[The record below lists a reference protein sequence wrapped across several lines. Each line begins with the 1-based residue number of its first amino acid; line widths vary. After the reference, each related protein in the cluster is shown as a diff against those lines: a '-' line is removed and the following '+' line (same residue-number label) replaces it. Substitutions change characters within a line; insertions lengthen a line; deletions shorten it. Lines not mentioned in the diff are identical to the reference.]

1 MPLSMFMGIQMIRTI
16 LIVAL
21 TFGAKTKFQI
31 AIQFCTAADGTLMP
45 GGPGPFLYFMPEY
58 LPSADLLVARKKIT
72 RFISEAPIIIRP
84 AIPL

>member
-58 LPSADLLVARKKIT
+58 LPSADLPGTHLHH
-72 RFISEAPIIIRP
+72 
-84 AIPL
+84 IPCGQEKNYQIGRAHV